1 MVENL
6 VVNGVLTGSKWL
18 SMVING
24 CYVFFLINGYEML

>member
-18 SMVING
+18 SMVINE
-24 CYVFFLINGYEML
+24 CYVFFLNGSEML